1 MIFILDLLVESLPVH
16 FTTYYFS
23 QCTVRGFYLIYLM
36 NFPHV
41 RLLTAGESEEPKYS
55 AQKKRVKE
63 KWQNKL
69 NFSSS
74 TDAQFNILWD
84 LDSRSNAGYAN

>member
-1 MIFILDLLVESLPVH
+1 MIDFYSSFLDLVVEFLSVH

-55 AQKKRVKE
+55 AQKKE
-63 KWQNKL
+63 
-69 NFSSS
+69 
-74 TDAQFNILWD
+74 
-84 LDSRSNAGYAN
+84 